1 MILSTNL
8 WEITPTKYLMNTIIT
23 GKLNNKYQMKDFY
36 IKASLMR
43 WYNNQ
48 FYNTSSWT
56 MEHFT
61 SNRVEMHSI
70 PT

>member
-23 GKLNNKYQMKDFY
+23 GKLNNKYQMKDLY

-48 FYNTSSWT
+48 FYNTSSWST
-56 MEHFT
+56 LQATEL
-61 SNRVEMHSI
+61 RCI
-70 PT
+70 PFLPK